1 MARPVNRVD
10 EINEIIKQM
19 TKELEVEESK
29 TDQQVYKKGTF
40 EYGTENINTS
50 ENSVTS
56 VGKEYKILGQ
66 LFNMYILVSEGE
78 TLQIYDQHIIHERIL
93 YEELKDKFYAKK
105 MDSQQLLVPQKME
118 INQVDKGILL
128 ENIAVFQEFGFDI
141 DEFSENE
148 IIFRAVP
155 TFDFRDTIENVFKK
169 LLEDLKK
176 DLEIKDLRERII
188 ISMSCKGAIKAGQKL
203 EMHEM
208 ERMVKRLHEV
218 GKYTCPHGRPIIVNI
233 TKDDL
238 DKMFGRK
245 K

>member
-1 MARPVNRVD
+1 
-10 EINEIIKQM
+10 
-19 TKELEVEESK
+19 
-29 TDQQVYKKGTF
+29 
-40 EYGTENINTS
+40 
-50 ENSVTS
+50 
-56 VGKEYKILGQ
+56 
-66 LFNMYILVSEGE
+66 MYILVSEGE

-141 DEFSENE
+141 DEFSDNE

-155 TFDFRDTIENVFKK
+155 TFDFRDTVENVFKK

-203 EMHEM
+203 EMYEM